1 MKLIIAIE
9 GCDGSGKHTQAELL
23 HKRFDG
29 SEFISFPEYTSDA
42 GTICKKYL
50 HGEYGP
56 KENLSPYLKSSMYAM
71 DRALS
76 FKSQS
81 WGKDFEEKNNIIVAD
96 RYMYSNLIHQV
107 SQVLPYEAIG
117 EPLHILN
124 SRIIIADTRPNSLQT
139 MTLSTFVN
147 DIISIDYDFGV
158 PRPFLNIY
166 LDMPIEMSQRLM
178 TERYSGDE
186 SKKDA
191 HESDI
196 QYLEKCN
203 YFGKLLMESL
213 GNTIVI
219 KCVDK
224 EGNLKSKEA
233 IHNEIYHKAEM
244 YISRH
249 WGDGID
255 GEKHISV

>member
-9 GCDGSGKHTQAELL
+9 GCDGSGKHTQAQLL
-23 HKRFDG
+23 HKRFTD

-42 GTICKKYL
+42 GKICEKYL
-50 HGEYGP
+50 HGAYGS
-56 KENLSPYLKSSMYAM
+56 KENLSPYLKSAMYAM

-76 FKSQS
+76 FKSQD
-81 WGKDFEEKNNIIVAD
+81 WGECFETKDTLVIAD

-124 SRIIIADTRPNSLQT
+124 GRMIMVDTRPHSIQP

-147 DIISIDYDFGV
+147 DIINIDFDFGV

-166 LDMPIEMSQRLM
+166 LDMPIEVSQKLM

-186 SKKDA
+186 GRKDI

-213 GNTIVI
+213 GNTLII

-224 EGNLKSKEA
+224 DGNLKSKED
-233 IHNEIYHKAEM
+233 IHEEIFMKVNM

-249 WGDGID
+249 SGR
-255 GEKHISV
+255 